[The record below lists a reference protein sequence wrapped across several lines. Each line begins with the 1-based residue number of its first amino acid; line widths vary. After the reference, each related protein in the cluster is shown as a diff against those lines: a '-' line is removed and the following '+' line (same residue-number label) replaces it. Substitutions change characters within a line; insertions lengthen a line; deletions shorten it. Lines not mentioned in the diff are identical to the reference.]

1 MTGLTQSGRAPHR
14 QVVLVTGALR
24 AGKTTLARPLAAER
38 GFALLAKDRIKETL
52 ADALGWSAVVLEA
65 NFWPDDDR
73 HQRRIRAL
81 AAHVVEVY
89 CACPL
94 PIALRR
100 YAERSASRH
109 SVHSDAQRVVS
120 AEAWARWARPAGI
133 GELVTMDTS
142 APVDVAELAV
152 GVRARLGASWRASC
166 G

>member
-1 MTGLTQSGRAPHR
+1 MTSKD
-14 QVVLVTGALR
+14 
-24 AGKTTLARPLAAER
+24 AGTVP
-38 GFALLAKDRIKETL
+38 RIKHAE
-52 ADALGWSAVVLEA
+52 AMQIAAIENAKFDAVLRDLRPED
-65 NFWPDDDR
+65 WTKPTDCTRWDV
-73 HQRRIRAL
+73 RAL